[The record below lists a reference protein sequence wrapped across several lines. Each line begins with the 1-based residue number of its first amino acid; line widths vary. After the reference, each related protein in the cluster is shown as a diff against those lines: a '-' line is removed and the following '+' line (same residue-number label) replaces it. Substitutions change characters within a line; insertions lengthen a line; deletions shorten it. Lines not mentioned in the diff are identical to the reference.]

1 MEESCVSVS
10 FGAIEWFERRL
21 ESATERERPSRIN
34 FIEKSAFDYCNQSVV
49 SDAAV
54 QKRVGTTGR
63 KGQ

>member
-1 MEESCVSVS
+1 MEESRVSVS
-10 FGAIEWFERRL
+10 FGAIEWFKRHL
-21 ESATERERPSRIN
+21 EPATERKCRSRIN